1 MVITGPDLTKAPP
14 RSPRVRLGGFVILPR
29 LLDKGRATIAAKNGD
44 YVFNCPMDRR
54 FFDFV
59 GTNANTL
66 MNQLSCGKSDG
77 QVLAWLFKSATQR
90 RSAHEI
96 SAWSTLEENRAPLDV
111 ESRAY
116 FNSIH
121 QSIAP
126 QRLDIM
132 TWFDLLDLDDYAT
145 FGGHP

>member
-29 LLDKGRATIAAKNGD
+29 LLDKGRSTIAAKNGD

-54 FFDFV
+54 LFEFV
-59 GTNANTL
+59 GVNANTL

-77 QVLAWLFKSATQR
+77 QVLAWMLKAGSQR

-96 SAWSTLEENRAPLDV
+96 HAWSALEELRCPLDV
-111 ESRAY
+111 ESRSF

-126 QRLDIM
+126 SRIDIM
-132 TWFDLLDLDDYAT
+132 TWFDLLDLDDYVT
-145 FGGHP
+145 FGGQP

>member
-77 QVLAWLFKSATQR
+77 QVLAWLLKSATHRQ
-90 RSAHEI
+90 SAHESAPGQRWKKTGHLWTSNPGPI
-96 SAWSTLEENRAPLDV
+96 SIVFISPSPHNDWTS
-111 ESRAY
+111 
-116 FNSIH
+116 
-121 QSIAP
+121 
-126 QRLDIM
+126 
-132 TWFDLLDLDDYAT
+132 
-145 FGGHP
+145 